1 MMCFRVVLMLIVA
14 AICAAGMS
22 PRAFAN
28 PAGKAKAIAACNMCH
43 GEAGIS
49 NLPNAPHLGGQP
61 EIYLIEQLKAMRS
74 GKRPSETMSFIAK
87 PLTDAEIKDLASWYS
102 SMELKVT
109 VKAP

>member
-1 MMCFRVVLMLIVA
+1 MKCDQKMWKPVVVA
-14 AICAAGMS
+14 IIAAASS
-22 PRAFAN
+22 PVVQAN
-28 PAGKAKAIAACNMCH
+28 PAGKTKAIAACNMCH

-74 GKRPSETMSFIAK
+74 GRRPSETMSFIAK

-102 SMELKVT
+102 SMDIKVT
-109 VKAP
+109 VKSP